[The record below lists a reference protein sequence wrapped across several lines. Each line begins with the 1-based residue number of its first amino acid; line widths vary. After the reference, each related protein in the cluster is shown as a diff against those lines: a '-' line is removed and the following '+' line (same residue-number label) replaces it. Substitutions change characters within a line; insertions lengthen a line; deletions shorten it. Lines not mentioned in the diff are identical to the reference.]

1 MNRIWIQG
9 GRIITMNPA
18 REIFSGDILIEG
30 DRIKYIGKKLKP
42 SSETKISKTID
53 ARSFWVLPGFIQTH
67 THLCQTLLRNQ
78 AEGLTLLN
86 WLKKKVWPYEA
97 ALTKEKMRMSAEL
110 GIMEL
115 LKSGTTTILDMGSVH
130 HTDIIF
136 DVCRR
141 LGIRAFSGKA
151 MMDEGNDVPETLK
164 EKTEES
170 IEETWKLIEKW
181 HGAENG
187 RLQYALAPRFVL
199 SCSQKLLKKV
209 SDLSE
214 KNKILIHT
222 HASENEIESKIVKK
236 KYGLSNIRYLN
247 KIGLCGRR
255 SIFAHCIWLDE
266 KEMELLSSTQTSVA
280 HCPTSNLK
288 LASGIAR
295 IPEMTAAGIRVTL
308 GADGAPCNNNLDMLQ
323 EMRLAGL
330 IHRVKYGVAALA
342 SETILAMATIEGAAA
357 LGMEKEIGSLEVGKK
372 ADLILVNQKTDHTQP
387 IGSDYDT
394 LIYAAKSSDVD
405 TVIVDGKILV
415 PPKQRVS

>member
-1 MNRIWIQG
+1 
-9 GRIITMNPA
+9 MNPA

-30 DRIKYIGKKLKP
+30 DRIQHIGKKPKVKIP
-42 SSETKISKTID
+42 ETKIID

-97 ALTKEKMRMSAEL
+97 SLTKEKMRLAARI
-110 GIMEL
+110 GIVEL
-115 LKSGTTTILDMGSVH
+115 LKGGTTTILDMGSVH
-130 HTDIIF
+130 HTDSIF

-141 LGIRAFSGKA
+141 FGIRAFSGKA
-151 MMDEGNDVPETLK
+151 MMDEGKDVPEALK
-164 EKTEES
+164 EKTDRCV
-170 IEETWKLIEKW
+170 EETWKLIEKW

-236 KYGLSNIRYLN
+236 KYGLSNIRYLH

-255 SIFAHCIWLDE
+255 SIFAHCIWLD
-266 KEMELLSSTQTSVA
+266 KKDIELLSSTQTSVS

-295 IPEMTAAGIRVTL
+295 VPEMIDAGIRVTL
-308 GADGAPCNNNLDMLQ
+308 GADGAPCNNNLDMFQ

-330 IHRVKYGVAALA
+330 IQRVRYGVTALP
-342 SETILAMATIEGAAA
+342 SETILAMATIQGAAA
-357 LGMEKEIGSLEVGKK
+357 LGIEKEVGSIEVGKK
-372 ADLILVNQKTDHTQP
+372 ADLIFVNQKTDHTQP

-394 LIYAAKSSDVD
+394 LVYSAKSSDVD
-405 TVIVDGKILV
+405 TVMIDGRILV
-415 PPKQRVS
+415 RHSRLLTKTVSEKKRLTHHF